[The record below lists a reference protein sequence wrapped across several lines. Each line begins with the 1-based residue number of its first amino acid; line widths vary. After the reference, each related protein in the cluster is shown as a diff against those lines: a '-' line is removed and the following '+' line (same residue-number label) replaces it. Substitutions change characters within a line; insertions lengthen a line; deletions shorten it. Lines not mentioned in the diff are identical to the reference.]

1 MAGRDSAATG
11 GGDSLTEA
19 EIVAFLLQHP
29 DFLNRHPELLR
40 RLTPPSRFEA
50 ESEGAEVVDMQGF
63 MVTRL
68 QADLDRIR
76 DSQDE
81 LIQSARSNLS
91 SQKQIHEA
99 ALAVLD
105 ARDLEE
111 LIHIVTRDLP
121 LALDVDAISIC
132 VERETEHPG
141 ESRVGGMFV
150 LLPGDIDA
158 ALGGERRVLL
168 RERAEGTDAF
178 FGPAAALVRSD
189 ALVRLELT
197 GTAPAAMLALGSR
210 EIGRFHPGQGTELL
224 SFMSEVVARCL
235 RRWLDLPPA

>member
-1 MAGRDSAATG
+1 MTGRDGAAAGEDG
-11 GGDSLTEA
+11 GLSDRDVADYLA
-19 EIVAFLLQHP
+19 EHP
-29 DFLNRHPELLR
+29 DFLLRHPELLR

-50 ESEGAEVVDMQGF
+50 ETDGAEVVDMQGF
-63 MVTRL
+63 MVSRL
-68 QADLDRIR
+68 QADLARFR

-91 SQKQIHEA
+91 SQKQIHDA

-111 LIHIVTRDLP
+111 LIHVVTRDLP
-121 LALDVDAISIC
+121 MALDVDAISIC
-132 VERETEHPG
+132 VERDGDAAG

-158 ALGGERRVLL
+158 ALGGDRTVLL
-168 RERAEGTDAF
+168 RERAEGSEAF

-189 ALVRLELT
+189 ALVRLHLT
-197 GTAPAAMLALGSR
+197 GTAPEAMMALGSR
-210 EIGRFHPGQGTELL
+210 EAGRFHPGQGTELL
-224 SFMSEVVARCL
+224 AFLSEVIAGCL